1 MRKMYPR
8 PGDDQIVYLKDVI
21 TDPNIQVGEYTIY
34 NDFVRDPRE
43 FEKNNVL
50 YHDPVNGDKLKIGK
64 FCSIA
69 CGAKFLFTSGNHA
82 LNTRSPSF
90 SKNGIWIRKISVTPG
105 TTRATSWWATMCGSD
120 TKQWCFRA

>member
-50 YHDPVNGDKLKIGK
+50 YHYPVNGCL
-64 FCSIA
+64 
-69 CGAKFLFTSGNHA
+69 LYT
-82 LNTRSPSF
+82 SF
-90 SKNGIWIRKISVTPG
+90 SKNGIWIRKTSGTPG